1 LDDIPPPEQD
11 LQNFTRTHIMKTS
24 YAATIALAIATLAA
38 GQAMAAN
45 TPVQGKTREQVR
57 AELMESRRNTDSRD
71 SIEPVTGLSFR
82 ELSATPVAGQGKT
95 RAQVRAEVLDVRRN
109 TDSRDSIEP
118 VTGLSFRELSA
129 TPVAGQGKTRDQ
141 VRAELTQAQHSRDS
155 GDVVESTTGMT
166 FRELNPGRYAAKAS
180 S

>member
-1 LDDIPPPEQD
+1 
-11 LQNFTRTHIMKTS
+11 MKTS

-71 SIEPVTGLSFR
+71 SIEPVTGLTFR

-95 RAQVRAEVLDVRRN
+95 RAQVRAEVLEVRHN
-109 TDSRDSIEP
+109 TDSRD
-118 VTGLSFRELSA
+118 T
-129 TPVAGQGKTRDQ
+129 K
-141 VRAELTQAQHSRDS
+141 
-155 GDVVESTTGMT
+155 ESTTGLT
-166 FRELNPGRYAAKAS
+166 FRELNPSRYAAKAS